1 MRKLI
6 SFILILALSL
16 CLAGAQAEQE
26 TGDLPDGMLS
36 GGWAVAEDNT
46 ITDELQNK
54 FWQAMD
60 SYQTGMITVSYTPV
74 AFLGTQVVAGTN
86 YAILCRAQEINQERI
101 LVIVYLYEDLDGNVS
116 VLDITDLALGI

>member
-60 SYQTGMITVSYTPV
+60 SYQTGMI